1 METDRQ
7 AACAHKDEH
16 HIVRFY
22 ADEDALLAEAAD
34 FVGTA
39 LALRGAGIVIAT
51 PAHRTGIQDLL
62 AGAGAGEIRFLD
74 AGDTLAHLLVDGW
87 PDEPRFRAVFAPLL
101 AQAAAG
107 PGPVH
112 VFVEMAALL
121 CAQGRYQAAVRL
133 EQLSDLLCAEYRL
146 GLFCAYPWRLFPD
159 AVQAQ
164 VFEDICAGHGR
175 ACGSTVHGADL
186 DLKGRSLEQAR
197 REQKETAPGS
207 EPLAPRQEEPGE
219 AAEGLHRVAP
229 DGTILWANRAELQ
242 MLGYRWEE
250 YVGRHIANF
259 HVDVEIVDLI
269 LDTLLSGGVLVDQSA
284 RLRCKDGGIRHVRMR
299 SSSCFKDGKLRYSAC
314 TTREDTGHAERPT
327 TAAQRNRHR
336 PDMPVAVAIFM
347 APELRFRHA
356 NRRFCELFGQRDL
369 VGKRLVEALPQL
381 RYGVV
386 EAALEHVFETGRPW
400 GEKALGLVL
409 ADASGMPVERFFD
422 IDLEALC
429 RAGGERHG
437 VMAVVVDVTGHVR
450 MRRAGKAVAPQAPAA
465 TGQAGPCQPGAE

>member
-1 METDRQ
+1 MQTDM
-7 AACAHKDEH
+7 

-22 ADEDALLAEAAD
+22 ADDDALLAEAAD
-34 FVGTA
+34 FVATA
-39 LALRGAGIVIAT
+39 LAMHRDGIVIAT

-62 AGAGAGEIRFLD
+62 AGAGPGRVLFLD
-74 AGDTLAHLLVDGW
+74 AEETLARLLVDGW
-87 PDEPRFRAVFAPLL
+87 PDESRFRAVFAPLL
-101 AQAAAG
+101 AEMASGAG
-107 PGPVH
+107 PAHG
-112 VFVEMAALL
+112 FVEMAALL

-133 EQLSDLLCAEYRL
+133 EQLSDLLFADYLL

-164 VFEDICAGHGR
+164 VFEDICACHGR
-175 ACGSTVHGADL
+175 ACGTTVHGADL
-186 DLKGRSLEQAR
+186 DLKGRSLAQAR
-197 REQKETAPGS
+197 REQQELAS
-207 EPLAPRQEEPGE
+207 ESEALAPRQNGEPGA

-250 YVGRHIANF
+250 YIGRHIANF
-259 HVDVEIVDLI
+259 HVDVEMVDLI
-269 LDTLLSGGVLVDQSA
+269 LDTLLSGGVLLDQSA
-284 RLRCKDGGIRHVRMR
+284 RLRCKDGRILHVRMR
-299 SSSCFKDGKLRYSAC
+299 SSSCFRNGKLRYSAC
-314 TTREDTGHAERPT
+314 MTRDDTVHTGRPA
-327 TAAQRNRHR
+327 TAARRNRHL
-336 PDMPVAVAIFM
+336 PDTPVGVAIFM

-400 GEKALGLVL
+400 GEQALGLVL
-409 ADASGMPVERFFD
+409 PDAGGMLGERFFN
-422 IDLEALC
+422 IDLEALY
-429 RAGGERHG
+429 RASGERHG

-450 MRRAGKAVAPQAPAA
+450 MQAAGKMLAPPAPAA
-465 TGQAGPCQPGAE
+465 ARPVGPCQPGAE